1 MFKKL
6 IYLAPSILVLSLA
19 LAGGAKVADPNLIGW
34 WPLNEGSGDVVTDLS
49 GSGNDGTIQNADTGG
64 LGDGG
69 SVWLDDPERGTV
81 ISFNGTAQG
90 AFVRA
95 GSIPQMTL
103 TNDFTWS
110 FWAKHNAEN
119 TADNDIILGN
129 RKDENAVDFV
139 PRQFIKFTPTKFEW
153 HMNGNG
159 NDNLEY
165 EDIPADVWLHHAV
178 VKTAD
183 RLTYYRNGV
192 EASSGKFTQPLDFPQ
207 PLFFGGDNEGAEG
220 ENWNGLMSDVR
231 IYDRALTGLEVMA
244 LVKGVEQIDMEIG
257 FALKPPAIDGQVD
270 YVWDGASTQYF
281 VPLADPADGS
291 GTWKALYDAEN
302 LYVIVDVTDDS
313 LQNDSVSSWQDDSVE
328 IYFDGGNTKLNTPL
342 SGDDHQYTFGWTAD
356 DIQGTNITGFT
367 EGIEQAQVTTDTG
380 WRIEVKMPWMSIWG
394 VVPQASD
401 LIGIDCYY
409 NDDDDGGDSRE
420 GKMLGFS
427 VVEGWND
434 ASQWG
439 TAILAAMPEPVD
451 PGTNGLV
458 AHYAFENDANDSSGN
473 GLDGTIVGDP
483 VFVDGAI
490 GMGLQLDGVDDYVN
504 LGNNPLFDIT
514 EQITLSVWVNTQDIG
529 NTQNNPWLG
538 KGDTSYMI
546 KGFRTGNQIEF
557 FVYEGGWH
565 SAYADVGESFNG
577 DWHHAAGTFDGEQ
590 LLIYVDGEISGKLD
604 YVGGIAPSTYNVA
617 IGTNTQAS
625 GRFSESIIDEA
636 MIYNRALS
644 INEILYLAGF
654 RQNDPETNKVVAR
667 RFFEEMWN
675 ESRLDIVAELITSDM
690 AGHAPTGEF
699 TGYEGEKQTI
709 QGTLVA
715 FPDLQVTI
723 DEIIAEGNK
732 VALRTSYSG
741 THTGTLMGQIPP
753 TGKSVQMTGSIIFQF
768 ENGKVA
774 EAWSFADM
782 LGIMQQIDAASPPRP
797 TPEDYAWSAPSDAT
811 GEPGDPET
819 NKTLVLRFVNEV
831 WNQQKLE
838 VMDEIFSSDVVSH
851 NPPIEYQY
859 GRSNLEILKQGVIDY
874 LATYPDLHVVLDD
887 TVAEGG
893 IISARWTLSGT
904 HLGIL
909 MGIPP
914 TGKTVTFAGITMYRF
929 ADGKIVELWWA
940 WDTMGMIRQ
949 ISQP

>member
-940 WDTMGMIRQ
+940 WDTMGMMRQ